1 MVRTSRSSGATAAPE
16 SMDDIDLDVMFAAD
30 GDALFDGLD
39 IDLDMDDIAGGAG
52 AGGVS
57 SSSGALD
64 ASNRSNTASSFNRRM
79 VSRPPAQ
86 TQRPSSPDDE
96 NGEDELSR
104 TRRKTKR
111 KAKTPA
117 FFEDDDDDYDETP
130 STKKKRKGN
139 TSTKA
144 AGAATATLSKKKAAA
159 KITQD
164 DVSMTVMK
172 PPPSI
177 PKAKGTSSKASSIGM
192 PPPLAR
198 TGPWVP
204 TSSSSNGAQ
213 HVAAAGQFG
222 NRQKQRPSG
231 TSFPS
236 LPKPAVGAATSN
248 QGGRIINKLPLSR
261 SVSEAN
267 TKSKASTQPQHKR
280 LVLQPESTYCGLQPS
295 PTHFYPFMP
304 ALPTE
309 PVLKSRKVY
318 GSVDRIHT
326 SLVGY
331 LHTPPTTSSGIVQ
344 AKENEPLFLLLQ
356 EAFKEEKSGAASLR
370 LESIG
375 ISIGELRQTITSMDK
390 NRIASDWYGVCA
402 LIKRQHDFLK
412 QNCDNM
418 ERWCRDNFSKEDF
431 AEVYAPSKKRKESD
445 GATNLS
451 VLKTFT
457 KREIKVKISFTGMKD
472 PKMPACVHAVFP
484 HLFLPNEVTPVD
496 EADTKQTAHNKKKS
510 QTASSTTSL
519 QDVRT
524 LELIP
529 SSSKIKPPQPL
540 SYANMKPPR
549 RRRNVAE
556 MITRTARELS
566 KAHSLRIEMTRKS
579 IDRREGEQEKLL
591 SQDSTSGIHTA
602 AMWKW
607 VDLSGFFN
615 DFTMQEVE
623 DSLQDIRSI
632 TTSFNE
638 DTRSIQS
645 DQLQSSFFNSGEG
658 VNGNENNGTVFDR
671 LQSLL
676 VDVQSRDDD
685 ENDCNTELE
694 GLCSKNIDQVC
705 TVTEFIDMSNF
716 TLDERSCIVL
726 QSFGFSGVHADEDII
741 LPADHSNFFSRK
753 ICKDHDH
760 KLVPNGKSGNQ
771 MTIGIES
778 DDLDDLIEA
787 MKSDL
792 FSVEAQND
800 ERVAYLELASLHY
813 RRLKNDQ
820 VLQSEKEAGL
830 ITKCQQLLRKSKELK
845 AKSGAAARKDD
856 SLALPW

>member
-1 MVRTSRSSGATAAPE
+1 
-16 SMDDIDLDVMFAAD
+16 
-30 GDALFDGLD
+30 
-39 IDLDMDDIAGGAG
+39 
-52 AGGVS
+52 
-57 SSSGALD
+57 
-64 ASNRSNTASSFNRRM
+64 
-79 VSRPPAQ
+79 
-86 TQRPSSPDDE
+86 
-96 NGEDELSR
+96 
-104 TRRKTKR
+104 
-111 KAKTPA
+111 
-117 FFEDDDDDYDETP
+117 
-130 STKKKRKGN
+130 
-139 TSTKA
+139 
-144 AGAATATLSKKKAAA
+144 
-159 KITQD
+159 
-164 DVSMTVMK
+164 
-172 PPPSI
+172 
-177 PKAKGTSSKASSIGM
+177 
-192 PPPLAR
+192 
-198 TGPWVP
+198 
-204 TSSSSNGAQ
+204 
-213 HVAAAGQFG
+213 
-222 NRQKQRPSG
+222 
-231 TSFPS
+231 
-236 LPKPAVGAATSN
+236 
-248 QGGRIINKLPLSR
+248 
-261 SVSEAN
+261 
-267 TKSKASTQPQHKR
+267 
-280 LVLQPESTYCGLQPS
+280 
-295 PTHFYPFMP
+295 
-304 ALPTE
+304 
-309 PVLKSRKVY
+309 
-318 GSVDRIHT
+318 
-326 SLVGY
+326 
-331 LHTPPTTSSGIVQ
+331 
-344 AKENEPLFLLLQ
+344 
-356 EAFKEEKSGAASLR
+356 
-370 LESIG
+370 
-375 ISIGELRQTITSMDK
+375 
-390 NRIASDWYGVCA
+390 
-402 LIKRQHDFLK
+402 
-412 QNCDNM
+412 
-418 ERWCRDNFSKEDF
+418 
-431 AEVYAPSKKRKESD
+431 
-445 GATNLS
+445 
-451 VLKTFT
+451 
-457 KREIKVKISFTGMKD
+457 
-472 PKMPACVHAVFP
+472 
-484 HLFLPNEVTPVD
+484 
-496 EADTKQTAHNKKKS
+496 
-510 QTASSTTSL
+510 
-519 QDVRT
+519 
-524 LELIP
+524 
-529 SSSKIKPPQPL
+529 
-540 SYANMKPPR
+540 
-549 RRRNVAE
+549 

-705 TVTEFIDMSNF
+705 TVTKFIDMSNF

-845 AKSGAAARKDD
+845 AKSGAATRKDD